1 MCLIGE
7 TSVINEAKP
16 PNINVYCSPH
26 LQRGYN
32 GVERADSQLPGTAIQ
47 TVFAPIARAAKRGI
61 RAFYIIKQFILL
73 LTMTT
78 LNMGI
83 FGFFMYSTVHKIMTT
98 DRPIE
103 IFFLNHAFDHMWSA
117 FGK

>member
-47 TVFAPIARAAKRGI
+47 IVFAVCSYRWRGST
-61 RAFYIIKQFILL
+61 RQPR
-73 LTMTT
+73 T
-78 LNMGI
+78 LDNQ
-83 FGFFMYSTVHKIMTT
+83 TVHSFVNNDSRQT
-98 DRPIE
+98 DRK
-103 IFFLNHAFDHMWSA
+103 FVLNHVFWTQNLVSVQQIRRVS
-117 FGK
+117 